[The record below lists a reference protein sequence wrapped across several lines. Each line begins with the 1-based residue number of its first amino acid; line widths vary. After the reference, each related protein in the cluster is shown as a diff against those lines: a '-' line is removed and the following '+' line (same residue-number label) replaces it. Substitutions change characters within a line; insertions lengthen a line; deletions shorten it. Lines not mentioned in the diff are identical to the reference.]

1 LISQPESLDPRQIAN
16 FAWFLAFQFT
26 RGMANR
32 GEMRV
37 TFVDGPL
44 KGQSDDSWP
53 DDIEERLFRE
63 VTGFVDQQGNVTVG
77 VVAASGEGHR
87 YTTRMLRY
95 RLGPDRQAHF
105 EGEV

>member
-1 LISQPESLDPRQIAN
+1 
-16 FAWFLAFQFT
+16 
-26 RGMANR
+26 MANR